1 MGKNWSSVVITVI
14 IPTRNRAGLLAL
26 ALNSLTLQT
35 LSVEAF
41 EVLVIDNAST
51 DQTAAIAH
59 DFFSRLKNYRYIYE
73 PEPGLHAGRHRGM
86 QEAIGDI
93 LAFADD
99 DIEACPTWLSSIADA
114 FSTPGVAMVGG
125 NNLPLFLAPPPAW
138 VQRLWARSITN
149 NVQAFPPFSILKLA
163 GPSREFSPYMV
174 WGCNF
179 AIRKTILLAAGGFHP
194 DSMPSE
200 MIRFRGD
207 GETHVSRFVAESGNK
222 CVFHPGATV
231 YHKVTPER
239 MSFQYFRQRGFN
251 QGISDSYTALRNQN
265 VQPVQSGHF
274 FLVRLAR
281 KVWHRL
287 KDLALIDPAARRAIR
302 ELTAGHREG
311 YAYHQRMYVSDVE
324 VREWVHKPKYFLEQ
338 TR

>member
-1 MGKNWSSVVITVI
+1 VITVI
-14 IPTRNRAGLLAL
+14 IPTRNRADLLAF

-59 DFFSRLKNYRYIYE
+59 HFFSRLRNYRYIYE

-93 LAFADD
+93 LVFADD

-114 FSTPGVAMVGG
+114 FSTSDVAMVGG
-125 NNLPLFLAPPPAW
+125 NNLPKFLAPPPTW
-138 VQRLWARSITN
+138 LLRLWSRPMLGGERTL
-149 NVQAFPPFSILKLA
+149 PPLSILELT
-163 GPSREFSPYMV
+163 GTSREFSPYMV

-179 AIRKTILLAAGGFHP
+179 AVRKSILMAAGGFHP
-194 DSMPSE
+194 DSMPSQ

-207 GETHVSRFVAESGNK
+207 GETHVSRYVAESGKK
-222 CVFHPGATV
+222 CIFHPGATV
-231 YHKVTPER
+231 LHKVTRER
-239 MSFQYFRQRGFN
+239 MSFEYFRLRGFN

-265 VQPVQSGHF
+265 SQRVQSEHPY
-274 FLVRLAR
+274 LVKLAINIWR
-281 KVWHRL
+281 GL
-287 KDLALIDPAARRAIR
+287 KDLSLIDPSARRAIR
-302 ELTAGHREG
+302 ELTAGYREG
-311 YAYHQRMYVSDVE
+311 YAYHQQMYLVDVE
-324 VREWVHKPKYFLEQ
+324 VREWVHKPKYFLELS
-338 TR
+338 R